1 MIVDIENINGQEL
14 NISYFNREGE
24 IDYLKVKVP
33 TSERFIWNECSPN
46 DEKRDSDYLTWDEK
60 PVKKIRTYKLNKYRM
75 VEILATTDPEILAPI
90 YEFNI
95 PQKFY
100 LDIETEIVDGFPDAE
115 SAKTP
120 ITSISMVGGTK
131 KNNITFG
138 LKDLSPKEQARIEN
152 DVNKHFESIG
162 KKFTF
167 KYVKFES
174 EYDMLVTFFTKYIQ
188 RMPLLTGWNF
198 IGYDWKY
205 LINRCKK
212 YGIDPGLSSPSGKL
226 LGKNQ
231 LPQHRLIVDYLEI
244 YKKWDRLI
252 KIKESNKL
260 DYVGEAA
267 LGIKKFAY
275 SGSLKELYEK
285 DFEKF
290 ILYNAVDTN
299 LVCCIDEKLQTLLTF
314 LNLASISKV
323 EINKAFSPIW
333 ITENL
338 MSELFLK
345 RKRVFVWKEKD
356 QDQVHF
362 EGAYVK
368 EPEKGLHKFVACYD
382 FASLYPNTMMQWGIS
397 PESYKGKNL
406 IHPNDRLT
414 KSASGAYFDQE
425 YQKPILK
432 SVLEDFYGKRK
443 ERKKDYLEAKKD
455 IDKLE
460 KIIKEGK
467 YIRS

>member
-1 MIVDIENINGQEL
+1 MILDIESINGKEL
-14 NISYFNREGE
+14 KISYFNKEGE
-24 IDYLKVKVP
+24 IDFLNIQIP
-33 TSERFIWNECSPN
+33 ASERFIWEECSKDDPKK
-46 DEKRDSDYLTWDEK
+46 DPEYLTWDGNH
-60 PVKKIRTYKLNKYRM
+60 VKKVRTYKIHKYRIA
-75 VEILATTDPEILAPI
+75 EILTMIPQEELAPI

-95 PQKFY
+95 PHKFY
-100 LDIETEIVDGFPDAE
+100 IDIETEIVDGFPDAE

-120 ITSISMVGGTK
+120 VTSISMVGSK
-131 KNNITFG
+131 KQKNITFG
-138 LKDLSPKEQARIEN
+138 LKDLSPKQMARIEN
-152 DVNKHFESIG
+152 ENNKHFESIG

-167 KYVKFES
+167 EYKKFES
-174 EYDMLVTFFTKYIQ
+174 EYDMLYTFFHQFVKK
-188 RMPLLTGWNF
+188 MPLLTGWNF
-198 IGYDWKY
+198 IQYDWKY

-212 YGIDPGLSSPSGKL
+212 LGIDPGVSSPSGKL
-226 LGKNQ
+226 IGKNQ
-231 LPQHRLIVDYLEI
+231 LPQHRLVVDYLEI

-252 KIKESNKL
+252 KIKESNRL

-267 LGIKKFAY
+267 LGINKLHYPKT
-275 SGSLKELYEK
+275 LKELYED

-290 ILYNAVDTN
+290 ILYNAIDTN
-299 LVCCIDEKLQTLLTF
+299 LVLCIDEKLQTLLTF

-338 MSELFLK
+338 MSELFLE

-356 QDQVHF
+356 QDQIHF

-368 EPEKGLHKFVACYD
+368 EPEKGLHKYIACFD

-406 IHPNDRLT
+406 INPGKDLT
-414 KSASGAYFDQE
+414 ISASGAYFDQKTE
-425 YQKPILK
+425 KLILK

-443 ERKKDYLEAKKD
+443 SRKKDYLEAEKT
-455 IDKLE
+455 INELE
-460 KIIKEGK
+460 KILKEGK
-467 YIRS
+467 YIRR